1 MREESP
7 TGIRV
12 ERPEFRVLEQ
22 MGVTR
27 WPIWEKEPS
36 KFDWS
41 YHETETCF
49 LIDGDVI
56 VKTPQGQVA
65 FGKGDLVTFPRGLR
79 CTWHVKKSVRKH
91 YRFG

>member
-12 ERPEFRVLEQ
+12 ERPEMRVLEQ
-22 MGVTR
+22 MGVPR

-41 YHETETCF
+41 YNETETCF